1 MTDTELSTY
10 LPIHGDRLRLRQLL
24 KSEHGVKKKKLLQI
38 LQEKLDKAKSKSK
51 REILEEEEMRRQYGN
66 KNAFKDRRYIELGW
80 IHIKHIS
87 GQSRSDQGQE
97 AVPEKYA
104 SKKTQ
109 QSKIFC
115 RRR

>member
-24 KSEHGVKKKKLLQI
+24 KSNHGGKKKKLLQI

-66 KNAFKDRRYIELGW
+66 KKLLRIDAILNSVGFT
-80 IHIKHIS
+80 KHIS

>member
-24 KSEHGVKKKKLLQI
+24 KSNHGGKKKKLLQI

-66 KNAFKDRRYIELGW
+66 KMLLRIDAILNSVGFTLNTSPGKAGPIKDRRRYPKSMHQKRLNKARYSAG
-80 IHIKHIS
+80 
-87 GQSRSDQGQE
+87 GD
-97 AVPEKYA
+97 
-104 SKKTQ
+104 
-109 QSKIFC
+109 
-115 RRR
+115 